1 MAVIG
6 HEFWLRRF
14 GGSSGVIGRT
24 VTFGQ
29 RAVTIVGVMPPGF
42 GFPGRTDIWY
52 FPSASGETA
61 SRSAHNYRVV
71 ARLKDGV
78 AVSQAQ
84 AELSSLAARL
94 SAAYPA
100 SNEGKGAAVVPLQ
113 EQLVGDTRPTLYL
126 LFGAV
131 GLVLLIA
138 CANVANLLLARA
150 TGADQRARRS
160 RRARRRTQRGSW
172 RS

>member
-1 MAVIG
+1 MIS
-6 HEFWLRRF
+6 HEFWQRRF
-14 GGSSGVIGRT
+14 GGAADIVGRT

-29 RAVTIVGVMPPGF
+29 RAVTIIGVMPAGF

-52 FPSASGETA
+52 YPSSTGETP

-78 AVSQAQ
+78 AVTQAQ

-100 SNEGKGAAVVPLQ
+100 TNEGKGAAVVPLQ
-113 EQLVGDTRPTLYL
+113 EQLVGDTRPTLH
-126 LFGAV
+126 AV
-131 GLVLLIA
+131 RRVALVPLIA
-138 CANVANLLLARA
+138 CANVAICRWRA
-150 TGADQRARRS
+150 PQDAPASSRARS
-160 RRARRRTQRGSW
+160 APAARGS
-172 RS
+172 SVS